1 MSSILNNNWY
11 NLNST
16 RKYPLDDGCTGIDD
30 VGKLFPATLITD
42 LHLRLNKSVGVGAMI
57 SSIVVSNTLVSVT
70 FLAINHPIL
79 PSLYDPAPPT
89 QFCANLAHANQVL
102 GAPPLAPHPLN

>member
-42 LHLRLNKSVGVGAMI
+42 LHLRL
-57 SSIVVSNTLVSVT
+57 
-70 FLAINHPIL
+70 
-79 PSLYDPAPPT
+79 
-89 QFCANLAHANQVL
+89 
-102 GAPPLAPHPLN
+102 